1 MFAWLGMFWTTLARV
16 CLFTAAV
23 ISLGPIQFQQ
33 EGSYLL
39 LTWVRASLSTGLP
52 GLKEKALLVTEILPV
67 VRVSGLFPT
76 TMLV

>member
-39 LTWVRASLSTGLP
+39 LTWVRASLSTG
-52 GLKEKALLVTEILPV
+52 
-67 VRVSGLFPT
+67 
-76 TMLV
+76 